1 MAWTDPV
8 VAGEELIRSAI
19 RSPNY
24 VPGQTGWSIRQD
36 GSAEFT
42 DVAVTVSGTS
52 SGLQVV
58 RSSDG
63 APVGSINE
71 DGVISGQ
78 ALSIATDDI
87 EINGEQLSARFTRE
101 TSPWKVY
108 GRSDSITRAGTGT
121 LGIFEV
127 AFDAPTTGLYTIWGK
142 VSFYSESDR
151 DLIIVGVRDGGSS
164 KPSSTSPAILY
175 SSGEGPVSYL
185 GACQVIFGIVSLTAG
200 LHRLLL
206 TCAGYS
212 STVHVTGECILSVA
226 MFDQTLPNLAISN
239 DGSGGSS
246 TQVQTYTTIYG
257 STWSGTYNGSGAYE
271 SYYGV
276 DVHQGS
282 YDGTAAN
289 NQKGMIGF
297 PYGTIQS
304 DLSGATVLSCKVGL
318 YAYHWYWNSGGVGII
333 GTHNQT
339 TRPATF
345 SGTTGRIFSTGWPK
359 PGFREVDL
367 TVGIGNEFKA
377 GTSKGIVL
385 GPGASNAVDY
395 YGKFYGYNTTWNP
408 YLAITYQ
415 K

>member
-1 MAWTDPV
+1 MPFTDPI
-8 VAGEELIRSAI
+8 VADTDLVRSAI

-24 VPGQTGWSIRQD
+24 MSGTSGWSINQD

-42 DVAVTVSGTS
+42 NVQVTVTGTTA
-52 SGLQVV
+52 GLQVV
-58 RSSDG
+58 RSTDG
-63 APVGSINE
+63 VVVGSINE
-71 DGVISGQ
+71 NGVISGQ
-78 ALSIATDDI
+78 SLAIATDDV
-87 EINGEQLSARFTRE
+87 EINGEQLATRFARE

-108 GRSDSITRAGTGT
+108 GRSDSITRSGSGT

-127 AFDAPTTGLYTIWGK
+127 AFDAPVDGLYTIWGK
-142 VSFYSESDR
+142 ASFYSESDR
-151 DLIIVGVRDGGSS
+151 DLIIIGVRDGGSS
-164 KPSSTSPAILY
+164 KPSATSTAILY
-175 SSGEGPVSYL
+175 SSGEGPVAYL
-185 GACQVIFGIVSLTAG
+185 GACQVIFGVVTLTAG

-206 TCAGYS
+206 TAAGYS
-212 STVHVTGECILSVA
+212 STVHVSGECILSVA
-226 MFDQTLPNLAISN
+226 MFDQTLPNLAIDN

-246 TQVQTYTTIYG
+246 TQVQTYSTTYG
-257 STWSGTYNGSGAYE
+257 STWSATYNGAGNYD

-289 NQKGMIGF
+289 HQKGMIGL

-318 YAYHWYWNSGGVGII
+318 YAYHWYWNSGGTAYI
-333 GTHNQT
+333 GTHNQA

-345 SGTTGRIFSTGWPK
+345 SGSTGRVSSPGWPK

-367 TVGIGNEFKA
+367 GVTIGNELKA

-385 GPGASNAVDY
+385 GPGPSNSVDY

-408 YLAITYQ
+408 YVTITYQ